1 MEKAHSFF
9 CKWACIITDLY
20 SYTTSADTRMILYGV
35 KWAVRWAVSVHIR
48 RFAAARICHRCEN
61 RRSVQ
66 MTRWWRVR
74 YTIAYTALPPQLEHA
89 NGDPKRIIRKSRR
102 FFPCILR
109 RLLRCDTDTSADP
122 QGVGFF
128 LFHHPASDHSPIA
141 QLCPFNSV
149 QKVKNA
155 SKRRNLPG
163 KILQCTGGWAII
175 FQ

>member
-1 MEKAHSFF
+1 MAKAHSFF
-9 CKWACIITDLY
+9 LQVGLHNYRSLFIYYECRHKDDPLRGQMSRALSRVC
-20 SYTTSADTRMILYGV
+20 S
-35 KWAVRWAVSVHIR
+35 HQEIR
-48 RFAAARICHRCEN
+48 RGGILPRVWN

-74 YTIAYTALPPQLEHA
+74 YTIAYNGSSPLSEHA
-89 NGDPKRIIRKSRR
+89 NGDPQRIIRKSRR
-102 FFPCILR
+102 SSFRVCCAASPMWCWYICR
-109 RLLRCDTDTSADP
+109 PSKGR
-122 QGVGFF
+122 FF
-128 LFHHPASDHSPIA
+128 LFYHPASDHSPIA

-155 SKRRNLPG
+155 SKTRNLPG